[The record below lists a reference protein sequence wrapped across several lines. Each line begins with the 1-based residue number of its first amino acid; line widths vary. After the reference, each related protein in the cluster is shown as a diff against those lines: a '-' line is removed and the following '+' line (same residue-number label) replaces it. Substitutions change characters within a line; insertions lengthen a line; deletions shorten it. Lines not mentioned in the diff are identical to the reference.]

1 MTSNGLKSNFEFDES
16 FEKGYNEE
24 NDEEYFREFDIPSL
38 ENLHT
43 FTFIYYFSLKNEN
56 WKNWKAY
63 C

>member
-24 NDEEYFREFDIPSL
+24 NDEEYFREVDIPSL

-56 WKNWKAY
+56 
-63 C
+63 